1 MADPHSTRQP
11 GLPQA
16 GTPLKKALT
25 TVLGVAFGLL
35 LAEGGLRLYGE
46 LATRTGQQLAAR
58 DPFAAIYEPYGN
70 YGYRPK
76 PGKVEKFMN
85 GTRSPFN
92 AMGYRGPV
100 VNLEKP
106 PGTLRI
112 ILLGGSTAAGYAVE
126 DDQTIDAYMRS
137 LLAER
142 LPAVCVE
149 VVNLAVSAYDSYQD
163 FERFRLD
170 GTRLAPD
177 LVIIHSGINDVRHA
191 RIPDLTAPPDRRT
204 LVWESALVKPRE
216 ELKTGPSFWTML
228 KHYSYLARLPG
239 YVSDLRWQRQDLTAI
254 RVTEPYPA
262 AVDYFETNLENTIA
276 LADQIGA
283 GVILSTPPSALSVRN
298 QPADPVEKS
307 YWIRDAGT
315 TEAYRE
321 RLALKMQEIVTRDSA
336 AGRRIRYVSHH
347 LVLPD
352 FQDDAHLTAS
362 GNASVARNLAE
373 ATASLIA
380 PAGAKRLDGSPNCS
394 RP

>member
-1 MADPHSTRQP
+1 MADPQPPRPAGATR
-11 GLPQA
+11 A
-16 GTPLKKALT
+16 GSALKKTLT
-25 TVLGVAFGLL
+25 TVLGVAFGVL
-35 LAEGGLRLYGE
+35 LAEGALRLYGE
-46 LATRTGQQLAAR
+46 LATRTGRQLAAR

-92 AMGYRGPV
+92 ALGYRGPL
-100 VNLEKP
+100 VNLDKP

-142 LPAVCVE
+142 LPAACVE
-149 VVNLAVSAYDSYQD
+149 VVSLAVSAYDSYQD

-170 GTRLAPD
+170 GVRLAPD

-191 RIPDLTAPPDRRT
+191 GIPDLTAPPDRRT

-216 ELKTGPSFWTML
+216 ELKTGPGFWTML

-239 YVSDLRWQRQDLTAI
+239 YVSDLRRQRRSLTAI
-254 RVTEPYPA
+254 RATEPYPA
-262 AVDYFETNLENTIA
+262 AVDYFETNVENTIK

-283 GVILSTPPSALSVRN
+283 AVILSTPPSALGLRN
-298 QPADPVEKS
+298 KPSDPVEKS

-321 RLALKMQEIVTRDSA
+321 RLALRMQDIVKRDSA

-347 LVLPD
+347 LMQSD

-373 ATASLIA
+373 ATATLIA
-380 PAGAKRLDGSPNCS
+380 AAGAKPPGGSPSCS